1 MTQMSP
7 TTEHQEP
14 AANTGGHRA
23 HPSAGQY
30 VKIAIILAVITAVE
44 VTIYYIPALKP
55 ILPPILIALSI
66 TKFALVALFF
76 MHLLFDSR
84 FFSAIFIAGIMI
96 AMLVF
101 LVFLTM
107 IRVFFT

>member
-1 MTQMSP
+1 MTQVSP
-7 TTEHQEP
+7 TTEHPE
-14 AANTGGHRA
+14 AAPNTGGHRG
-23 HPSAGQY
+23 HPSAGGY
-30 VKIAIILAVITAVE
+30 IKIAIILAVITAIE

-84 FFSAIFIAGIMI
+84 FFSVIFIVGIMI
-96 AMLVF
+96 ALFVF
-101 LVFLTM
+101 LIFLTM